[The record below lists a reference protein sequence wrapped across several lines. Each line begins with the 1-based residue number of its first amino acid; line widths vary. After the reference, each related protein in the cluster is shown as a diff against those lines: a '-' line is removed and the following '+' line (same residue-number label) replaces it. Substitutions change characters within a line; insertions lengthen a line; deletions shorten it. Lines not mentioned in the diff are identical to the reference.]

1 MNYCSLEDA
10 WKNSDYIS
18 DQFKNYDNPYDKKN
32 NIENFADIKY
42 PIGDSE
48 LNYQP
53 PANDNYQPN
62 HRPKNNNH
70 HIPFN
75 HHNNILSCD
84 DFLDHINTCRTCRT
98 KIRERF
104 SSKLADR
111 LQNVILDNKDN
122 VLLSLIAVF
131 ILIFFN
137 LLISIFKK

>member
-18 DQFKNYDNPYDKKN
+18 DQFKSYDNPYKN
-32 NIENFADIKY
+32 NIETFTDVKY
-42 PIGDSE
+42 PVGE
-48 LNYQP
+48 NEY
-53 PANDNYQPN
+53 NE
-62 HRPKNNNH
+62 PKHQFQYEQKPKKH
-70 HIPFN
+70 HVPFN

-84 DFLDHINTCRTCRT
+84 DFLDHINTCRICRT